1 MEKCVMNSED
11 QIKNLLSQKFEAKR
25 VNSVISHFVSCIQK
39 FEEGDWETSLAKAGK
54 FIEAVIKLLWVH
66 AGKSLPAKQ
75 KDFKATAFAQKIID
89 QINTATIPDD
99 GVRLQIPRAS
109 IFVYDIVSNRGGR
122 HDSDEVNANEMDSST
137 VLPVCSWILAELF
150 RFSAKNLINIEEAK
164 KVIDFLTERRYP
176 IFEEIEGRIYV
187 DNKKFRS
194 APECSLLILYK
205 IYPKRI
211 SKNTLVDLLKRHNF
225 KQSAI
230 KFERLSPYIDIDGN
244 GNILLRAT
252 GRRKAEE
259 ILNKR

>member
-1 MEKCVMNSED
+1 MDAES
-11 QIKNLLSQKFEAKR
+11 QIKNILSQKFETKR
-25 VNSVISHFVSCIQK
+25 VNSAISYFVACIQK
-39 FEEGDWETSLAKAGK
+39 FEEGDWEISLTKAGK
-54 FIEAVIKLLWVH
+54 FIEAVIKLLWVY
-66 AGKSLPAKQ
+66 AGKSLPAKE

-89 QINTATIPDD
+89 QIDTTTIPDD
-99 GVRLQIPRAS
+99 GIRLQIPRAS
-109 IFVYDIVSNRGGR
+109 IFVYDIASNRGGR

-137 VLPVCSWILAELF
+137 ILPVCSWILAELF
-150 RFSAKNLINIEEAK
+150 RFSAKNLISIEEAK
-164 KVIDFLTERRYP
+164 KVIDSLTERRYP

-187 DNKKFRS
+187 DNKKFKS

-252 GRRKAEE
+252 GRRKTEE

>member
-164 KVIDFLTERRYP
+164 K
-176 IFEEIEGRIYV
+176 
-187 DNKKFRS
+187 S
-194 APECSLLILYK
+194 LIL
-205 IYPKRI
+205 
-211 SKNTLVDLLKRHNF
+211 
-225 KQSAI
+225 
-230 KFERLSPYIDIDGN
+230 
-244 GNILLRAT
+244 
-252 GRRKAEE
+252 
-259 ILNKR
+259 

>member
-1 MEKCVMNSED
+1 MEKCVMNPEN

-89 QINTATIPDD
+89 QIDTATIPDD

-109 IFVYDIVSNRGGR
+109 IFVYDIASNRGGR

-164 KVIDFLTERRYP
+164 KVIDSLTERRYP
-176 IFEEIEGRIYV
+176 IFEEIEGRVYV
-187 DNKKFRS
+187 DNKKFKS

-211 SKNTLVDLLKRHNF
+211 SKNMLVDLLKRHNF
-225 KQSAI
+225 RQSAI
-230 KFERLSPYIDIDGN
+230 KLERLSSYIDVDGN

-252 GRRKAEE
+252 GRRKAEK
-259 ILNKR
+259 ILNKG

>member
-1 MEKCVMNSED
+1 MEKYIMDAES
-11 QIKNLLSQKFEAKR
+11 QIKNILSQKFETKR
-25 VNSVISHFVSCIQK
+25 VNSAISYFVACIQK
-39 FEEGDWETSLAKAGK
+39 FEEGDWEISLTKAGK
-54 FIEAVIKLLWVH
+54 FIEAVIKLLWVY
-66 AGKSLPAKQ
+66 AGKSLPAKE

-89 QINTATIPDD
+89 QIDTTTIPDD
-99 GVRLQIPRAS
+99 GIRLQIPRAS
-109 IFVYDIVSNRGGR
+109 IFVYDIASNRGGR

-137 VLPVCSWILAELF
+137 ILPVCSWILAELF
-150 RFSAKNLINIEEAK
+150 RFSAKNLISIEEAK
-164 KVIDFLTERRYP
+164 KVIDSLTERRYP

-187 DNKKFRS
+187 DNKKFKS

-230 KFERLSPYIDIDGN
+230 KLERLSPYIDIDGN

-252 GRRKAEE
+252 GRRKTEE